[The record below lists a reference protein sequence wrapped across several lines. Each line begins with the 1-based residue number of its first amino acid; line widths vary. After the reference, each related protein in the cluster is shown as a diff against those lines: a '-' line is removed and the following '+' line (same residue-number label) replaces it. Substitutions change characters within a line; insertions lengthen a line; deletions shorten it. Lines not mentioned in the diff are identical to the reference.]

1 MHAVDLA
8 RSVHMPNIPCPGSAQ
23 CLPLQHPCP
32 VQAPSCHC
40 WRSACQVGFPLC
52 HLHFARLHDGQ
63 TRMSRATARGQ
74 HCASPLNICAVF
86 MQLNQ
91 VVVGKA
97 TRSTSPH
104 LLRGQRL
111 ASLNN
116 CTLEADLSPLASPF
130 GVQSICLAVFPPSGP
145 SPPCPAVHLRL
156 PGTTLAHFMAIRP
169 IAYCSKPSYP
179 VVAPAFHRLG
189 LVLHAP
195 PPAPPFPPFPSGP
208 SLCWYRSAR

>member
-1 MHAVDLA
+1 
-8 RSVHMPNIPCPGSAQ
+8 MPNIPCPGSAQ

-130 GVQSICLAVFPPSGP
+130 GVQSICLAIFPPSEAEEKAAKAKA
-145 SPPCPAVHLRL
+145 SKS
-156 PGTTLAHFMAIRP
+156 IRCV
-169 IAYCSKPSYP
+169 ALSTMYSLLCSSL
-179 VVAPAFHRLG
+179 FFL
-189 LVLHAP
+189 LCSSLFFSVLL
-195 PPAPPFPPFPSGP
+195 SP
-208 SLCWYRSAR
+208 SLFSVRALKALRP